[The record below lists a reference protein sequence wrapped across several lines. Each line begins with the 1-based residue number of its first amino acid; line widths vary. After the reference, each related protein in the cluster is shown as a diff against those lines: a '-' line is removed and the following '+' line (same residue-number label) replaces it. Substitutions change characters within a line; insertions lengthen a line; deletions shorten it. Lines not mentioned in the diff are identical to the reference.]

1 MLILIYY
8 IWKDLKKFKP
18 FYLFNGSKIYS
29 GTQKNKQLILQYKLQ
44 SSIYCVVNDQVLV
57 SVIASLE

>member
-1 MLILIYY
+1 MQILIYI

-18 FYLFNGSKIYS
+18 FYLFNGSKIYW